1 MTRFIFFY
9 EHKLLDGG
17 GGGIRHLDRLVLG
30 SILMMII
37 SSPFLEILWII
48 NTEYTMEIE
57 DVFLCIGYIYTYQ
70 CDLLPIKSNTLKSNF
85 NGLLFI
91 YLLMNVWISF
101 VSVFT

>member
-57 DVFLCIGYIYTYQ
+57 DVFLCIGYI
-70 CDLLPIKSNTLKSNF
+70 CIILVLFNF
-85 NGLLFI
+85 CQLQHAGI
-91 YLLMNVWISF
+91 
-101 VSVFT
+101 